1 MTRKDAGAAYRL
13 VDFVP
18 AHLPELTD
26 LWVEAWMKTMPAIDF
41 EARRTWFVDRLS
53 EMRRQGAT
61 VTCAFDAATGA
72 MAGFV
77 TLDAE
82 SVHIDQLAVAPAYW
96 SKGAANALLDHAKRQ
111 SHGALRLDVNQN
123 NPRAVRF
130 YERED
135 FHRRTAAANPMSG
148 MKTWRYE
155 WSGDLTRTSARGPDT
170 SSDRARRR

>member
-1 MTRKDAGAAYRL
+1 MTAEEAGAAYRL

-26 LWVEAWMKTMPAIDF
+26 LWVEAWTETMPAIDF
-41 EARRTWFVDRLS
+41 EARRAWLVDRLS

-61 VTCAFDAATGA
+61 VTCAFDAATGT

-82 SVHIDQLAVAPAYW
+82 SVHIDQLAVGPAFW
-96 SKGAANALLDHAKRQ
+96 SKGAATALLDHAKRR
-111 SHGALRLDVNQN
+111 SHGTLRLDVNQD
-123 NPRAVRF
+123 NPRALRF

-155 WSGDLTRTSARGPDT
+155 WSGDVTCTSARGRDT
-170 SSDRARRR
+170 SSGRARRR